1 MARPA
6 SGPLVFVAG
15 DDETVI
21 LEVISTA
28 AGVTPEVVVDLTGRT
43 YVMSIATTGGA
54 TAVASAVG
62 VVDGPAG
69 TVTFTFAAAVTALL
83 VQSSYTYD
91 IVETASG
98 AESTIVLDSLK
109 VLLAVTA

>member
-6 SGPLVFVAG
+6 SGPLVFVQG
-15 DDETVI
+15 DDETVV

-28 AGVTPEVVVDLTGRT
+28 AGVTPEVVVDITGRT

-54 TAVASAVG
+54 TAVATATG
-62 VVDGPAG
+62 TVDGPAG
-69 TVTFTFAAAVTALL
+69 EVTFVFAAAVTALL
-83 VQSSYTYD
+83 VQPSYVYD
-91 IVETASG
+91 IVETVSA